1 MNKAIFSKRHKH
13 NGRGKRGAVIVEGTL
28 GILMTV
34 VGLML
39 SLVFI
44 VNVCMLAIFKQKV
57 GMVAN
62 EAAMQASLVFPGAF
76 HSGQS
81 KKTKTAA
88 SEAIAALVAER
99 LSALGLPAPSEF
111 ALTTD
116 STGFRTVSVAFT
128 VKAQGLFLQ
137 FNHFFAGE
145 IKLKE
150 RACAIIPNRMP
161 PAVFT
166 LQLARQVAFG
176 GLRYSQMPSYGRVNN
191 KTNLPAIPGPGGAGA
206 AQPPA
211 PASAPVGV
219 AAFRRFETMPLM
231 ASYAGLPPAPGA
243 SAFVVAHP

>member
-1 MNKAIFSKRHKH
+1 MNKTLFSNRHKR
-13 NGRGKRGAVIVEGTL
+13 RGKRGAVIVEGTL
-28 GILMTV
+28 GILMTI

-62 EAAMQASLVFPGAF
+62 EAAMQASLLFPGAF

-81 KKTKTAA
+81 KKTKTAKT
-88 SEAIAALVAER
+88 EEIQALVSER
-99 LSALGLPAPSEF
+99 LAALGLPPASEF
-111 ALTTD
+111 AVTTD
-116 STGFRTVSVAFT
+116 STGFRTVTVSFT

-161 PAVFT
+161 PAIFT

-176 GLRYSQMPSYGRVNN
+176 GLRYSQMPSYGRFNN
-191 KTNLPAIPGPGGAGA
+191 KTNLPAIPGAGGAAA

-211 PASAPVGV
+211 PTSLPVGV
-219 AAFRRFETMPLM
+219 AGFRRFETMPTM

-243 SAFVVAHP
+243 SAFVVNHP